1 MLYSPSTKGF
11 YLPEIHGS
19 AIPAD
24 AVQIDDALHA
34 SLMKAQSSG
43 QVIVPGP
50 TGAPIAVD
58 PSTLLT
64 LDQVKAQ
71 KISELTSAANAAI
84 GGLVSYKNTQ
94 FQADEKVSQTRL
106 KGVLTAYTAATLP
119 ANFYWVDA
127 GNNQVPMTYADLQG
141 LAAAMANQGWAAF
154 EKLQTIKA
162 QVNAASDIATVNAI
176 TW

>member
-11 YLPEIHGS
+11 YIAAVHGV

-24 AVQIDDALHA
+24 AVQIDDAHYA
-34 SLMKAQSSG
+34 ALMSAQAAG

-50 TGAPIAVD
+50 SGAPVAVD

-94 FQADEKVSQTRL
+94 FQADEAVSQSRL

-141 LAAAMANQGWAAF
+141 LAAAMANQGWPAF
-154 EKLQTIKA
+154 ERLQTLKA
-162 QVNAASDIATVNAI
+162 QVNAAADIASINAVS
-176 TW
+176 W

>member
-1 MLYSPSTKGF
+1 MQTYARLENGVVMEIIATDQDIKTMFSPGLVWVEITNITP
-11 YLPEIHGS
+11 LPAEGWTYDGT
-19 AIPAD
+19 AFAPP
-24 AVQIDDALHA
+24 
-34 SLMKAQSSG
+34 
-43 QVIVPGP
+43 PGP
-50 TGAPIAVD
+50 
-58 PSTLLT
+58 S
-64 LDQVKAQ
+64 LDQVKAA
-71 KISELTSAANAAI
+71 KIVELTSAADAAI
-84 GGLVSYKNTQ
+84 GGLVAYKNTQ
-94 FQADEKVSQTRL
+94 FQADEAVSQSRL

-176 TW
+176 T